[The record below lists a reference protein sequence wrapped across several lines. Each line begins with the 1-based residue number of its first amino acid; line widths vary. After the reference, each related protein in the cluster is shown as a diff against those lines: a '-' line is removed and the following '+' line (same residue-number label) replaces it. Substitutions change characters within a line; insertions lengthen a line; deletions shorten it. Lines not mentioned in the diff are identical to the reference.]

1 MNLRRSTAS
10 RTLLLAA
17 ESTLIRAALGCLI
30 DGFEGVS
37 VIGEAGSARE
47 AAALAKRRRPDIVV
61 LAGDAVAEA
70 AREIRRGNAR
80 TRIVIVTVGLGGN
93 GSAAGPDI
101 DVLPASASARDLER
115 KLLPAPAANGN
126 GRALT
131 PRQYQVLKRVPE
143 GCGVKEIARQLGI
156 SVKTAETHR
165 AQLMKRLKIYDLA
178 GLIRYALREK
188 ITRL

>member
-1 MNLRRSTAS
+1 
-10 RTLLLAA
+10 
-17 ESTLIRAALGCLI
+17 
-30 DGFEGVS
+30 V
-37 VIGEAGSARE
+37 
-47 AAALAKRRRPDIVV
+47 
-61 LAGDAVAEA
+61 
-70 AREIRRGNAR
+70 
-80 TRIVIVTVGLGGN
+80 IVIVGLGGN

-101 DVLPASASARDLER
+101 DVLPATASARDLER
-115 KLLPAPAANGN
+115 KLLPASAANGN

-131 PRQYQVLKRVPE
+131 PRQYQVLKRLSE